1 MATPFHAEVVT
12 PERVLFAGE
21 VDEVLMRT
29 DVGEIAFL
37 AHHTEFVGALDI
49 TVVTVRAASGEEG
62 AGGAPAEASGEQQRF
77 AVHGGF
83 VHMANNRLSVLAGV
97 AERAEEIDVARART
111 ALEAARERLGREGPP
126 SAPDRRGAE
135 PSTAEPEAGGTPL
148 TGARLALLAPASA
161 AAALRR
167 AEVRLQAAGA
177 SESA

>member
-12 PERVLFAGE
+12 PERVLFVGE
-21 VDEVLMRT
+21 ADEVLMRT

-49 TVVTVRAASGEEG
+49 TVVTVRAALGEDGSSG
-62 AGGAPAEASGEQQRF
+62 AAEASGEQRRF

-97 AERAEEIDVARART
+97 AERAEEIDVARARA
-111 ALEAARERLGREGPP
+111 ALEAARERFGREGAP
-126 SAPDRRGAE
+126 SAPDRHGGE
-135 PSTAEPEAGGTPL
+135 PPAAEPEAGGTPL
-148 TGARLALLAPASA
+148 SGARLALLAPASA

-177 SESA
+177 GESS